1 MTLAFLC
8 HLWEHLP
15 GSAALVCTGGRA
27 LETRE
32 RRGKMMLVISRNPV
46 TFCRESQRERI
57 YLEMGVP
64 IALMLFK
71 WDTIHLVNKGL
82 YIYQILWTFCNITL
96 MSIWNVLP
104 YIQLGKPLPGW
115 GHQSLFWFYI
125 MSFFFCGPSST
136 ENFLGWLLGDSKT
149 SLFLYL
155 HCEMLLS
162 SIDAA
167 PSKCSSSINTLLYQ
181 KNTVSDSLPAYP
193 CSGSVSLLHVLC
205 TGQVCNS
212 GTRLLFF
219 SSNASSCFLPSV
231 PHSILHRFYALGYKI
246 QHWFFDE
253 KEMAPVVSFIWK
265 EKSPII
271 EKLVTSKVTLLNAQ
285 CNNRLAQGQRLYL
298 EHMLWVGKPLTL
310 R

>member
-1 MTLAFLC
+1 M
-8 HLWEHLP
+8 
-15 GSAALVCTGGRA
+15 
-27 LETRE
+27 
-32 RRGKMMLVISRNPV
+32 
-46 TFCRESQRERI
+46 
-57 YLEMGVP
+57 
-64 IALMLFK
+64 ALMLFK
-71 WDTIHLVNKGL
+71 WDTIHLVNMRL

-115 GHQSLFWFYI
+115 GHPSLFWFYI
-125 MSFFFCGPSST
+125 MSFFFWGPSST

-149 SLFLYL
+149 GLFLYL

-162 SIDAA
+162 STDAA
-167 PSKCSSSINTLLYQ
+167 PSKCSSSIDTLLHQ
-181 KNTVSDSLPAYP
+181 KNAVSDSLPAYP
-193 CSGSVSLLHVLC
+193 CNGSISLLHVLC

-212 GTRLLFF
+212 ETHLLFF
-219 SSNASSCFLPSV
+219 LSNASSCFLPSE

-246 QHWFFDE
+246 QHRFFFFDE

-271 EKLVTSKVTLLNAQ
+271 EKLVTSNVTLLNAQ
-285 CNNRLAQGQRLYL
+285 CNNSLAQGQRSYL